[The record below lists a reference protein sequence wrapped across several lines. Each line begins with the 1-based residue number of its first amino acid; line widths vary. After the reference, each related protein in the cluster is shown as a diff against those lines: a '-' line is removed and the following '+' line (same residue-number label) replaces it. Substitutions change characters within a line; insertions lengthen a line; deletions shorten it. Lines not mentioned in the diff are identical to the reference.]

1 MLLRNLLQMLMRIV
15 VVSPVPVLVLVVLQW
30 R

>member
-15 VVSPVPVLVLVVLQW
+15 VVSQVPVLVLVVLQW